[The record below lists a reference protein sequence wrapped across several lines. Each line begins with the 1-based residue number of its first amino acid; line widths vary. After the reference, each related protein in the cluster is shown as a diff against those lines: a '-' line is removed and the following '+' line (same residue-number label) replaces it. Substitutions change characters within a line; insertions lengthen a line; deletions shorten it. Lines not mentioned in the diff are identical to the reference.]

1 MTLKKILKSFLVY
14 LFFYLGINDLI
25 KVFRLSKTI
34 TTIIYIIGLFILVG
48 LLIKINEINIKEL
61 LKDFKEN
68 KKEYLILI
76 FKTLFI
82 GLILIVV
89 SNLIISH
96 FSNLPQNENIIR
108 KQLKEYP
115 IYYILSILIFSPIIE
130 EILFRYTFTIIKN
143 KKIYLIV
150 TITLFAILHLQSISN
165 DLIYLISYL
174 FMSITFTY
182 PFYKTN
188 NIINSMITHSIYNLI
203 ALITI
208 II

>member
-14 LFFYLGINDLI
+14 LFFYLGISDLI
-25 KVFRLSKTI
+25 KVFRLSKTA

-48 LLIKINEINIKEL
+48 LLIKINEIDIKKI

-115 IYYILSILIFSPIIE
+115 VYYILSILIFSPIIE

-150 TITLFAILHLQSISN
+150 TILLFAILHLQSIPD

-182 PFYKTN
+182 PYYKTN
-188 NIINSMITHSIYNLI
+188 NIINSILTHSIYNLI

>member
-96 FSNLPQNENIIR
+96 FSNLPQNEKR
-108 KQLKEYP
+108 
-115 IYYILSILIFSPIIE
+115 
-130 EILFRYTFTIIKN
+130 
-143 KKIYLIV
+143 
-150 TITLFAILHLQSISN
+150 ISVV
-165 DLIYLISYL
+165 SY
-174 FMSITFTY
+174 SWGRRQR
-182 PFYKTN
+182 P
-188 NIINSMITHSIYNLI
+188 
-203 ALITI
+203 AEAERP
-208 II
+208 